1 MSFDA
6 TRAAWAARRAGALCG
21 GSTLLVALTMA
32 DQTFNDSGEAV
43 AGTRGL
49 AALCG
54 VGQSTVVAALREL
67 QQAGV
72 VERTERGIGSRPS
85 RWRWTLEAPSTG
97 SAQVV
102 DNSTQRAGSG
112 ALTNGPRSAKAD
124 LRANTGALVNG
135 LRSNYQDQVYPRV
148 NSNSDAVIVAE
159 LLDESGA
166 PPRPAPD
173 EVAATVAAIR
183 ETLNG
188 RRGVA
193 SASAAPPSSEPPP
206 APTDLDAVGPHAEEP
221 WGGHLG
227 GYVEPDDGW
236 TP

>member
-1 MSFDA
+1 VSFDA

-21 GSTLLVALTMA
+21 GTRLLVALAMA
-32 DQTFNDSGEAV
+32 DQTFGDTGELV

-54 VGQSTVVAALREL
+54 VSQDIVVETQREL
-67 QQAGV
+67 QAAGV
-72 VERTERGIGSRPS
+72 IERAERGLGSRPS
-85 RWRWTLEAPSTG
+85 RWRWTLAAPSTG
-97 SAQVV
+97 SAQAV
-102 DNSTQRAGSG
+102 DNFGQRSTSRAV
-112 ALTNGPRSAKAD
+112 AQEEKSA
-124 LRANTGALVNG
+124 NG
-135 LRSNYQDQVYPRV
+135 LQRSTSRAVALDEKSEYQDQVYPRV

-193 SASAAPPSSEPPP
+193 SAAAPPSSEPPP
-206 APTDLDAVGPHAEEP
+206 APTDLDAVGPHVDEP